1 MSEAEAFRSLAW
13 VVGIGALTP
22 LALGLLPRVRLPE
35 VVILLALGMTVGPYG
50 LDLAEVNDQV
60 SFVSQLGLGMLFLMA
75 GMEVD
80 PLEMRTRDGG
90 RAITAWVVSL
100 VAAVVWMFVLGRL
113 LDIPAWEAIAIAMTS
128 TALGTLLPLLRDTG
142 Q

>member
-13 VVGIGALTP
+13 VLSIGALTP
-22 LALGLLPRVRLPE
+22 IVLGLLPRVRLPE
-35 VVILLALGMTVGPYG
+35 VVLLLALGMAIGPFG
-50 LDLAEVNDQV
+50 FDIAQVNDQV

-90 RAITAWVVSL
+90 LAVIGWVVSL
-100 VAAVVWMFVLGRL
+100 SASIVWMFVLG
-113 LDIPAWEAIAIAMTS
+113 
-128 TALGTLLPLLRDTG
+128 
-142 Q
+142 